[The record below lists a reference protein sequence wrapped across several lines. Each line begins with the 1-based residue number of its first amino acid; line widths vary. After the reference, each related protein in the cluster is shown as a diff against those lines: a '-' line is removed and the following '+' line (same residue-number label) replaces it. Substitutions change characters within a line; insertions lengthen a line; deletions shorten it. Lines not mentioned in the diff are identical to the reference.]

1 MKILYDRDTDT
12 LTIVFSDTAVSESD
26 EVRPGYILD
35 WDEAGNLVSIE
46 ILNASEHL
54 GSPAEIRF
62 SLEKK
67 PELPA

>member
-12 LTIVFSDTAVSESD
+12 LTIVFSDTAVPESD

-62 SLEKK
+62 SLEEK